1 MLLNFVFF
9 FFCFHLTTLYHN
21 PSNTMVH
28 FYKSLSEDLRTWAL
42 QQQMFFIASAP
53 LNGQHVNL
61 SPKGLIQST
70 FHIFDSNH
78 AAYLDTAGSGVET
91 ISHLYENKRA
101 TLMFCSLDGKPRIMR
116 LFCTGSVIER
126 TDPRFSEL
134 MQSIGQEGDFPGI
147 RAVIM
152 LEILKV
158 GVFPYARLKLP
169 KD

>member
-1 MLLNFVFF
+1 
-9 FFCFHLTTLYHN
+9 
-21 PSNTMVH
+21 MVH
-28 FYKSLSEDLRTWAL
+28 FYKSLSEDLQTWAL

-116 LFCTGSVIER
+116 LFCTGSVVER

-134 MQSIGQEGDFPGI
+134 MQSIAIGHEGDFPGI

-152 LEILKV
+152 LEIFKV
-158 GVFPYARLKLP
+158 GRSHTLAFIKRSEDLLLKQGSNLLWLRGP
-169 KD
+169 CTRP

>member
-1 MLLNFVFF
+1 
-9 FFCFHLTTLYHN
+9 
-21 PSNTMVH
+21 
-28 FYKSLSEDLRTWAL
+28 
-42 QQQMFFIASAP
+42 
-53 LNGQHVNL
+53 
-61 SPKGLIQST
+61 
-70 FHIFDSNH
+70 
-78 AAYLDTAGSGVET
+78 
-91 ISHLYENKRA
+91 
-101 TLMFCSLDGKPRIMR
+101 MFCSLDGKPRIMR

>member
-1 MLLNFVFF
+1 
-9 FFCFHLTTLYHN
+9 
-21 PSNTMVH
+21 MVH
-28 FYKSLSEDLRTWAL
+28 FYQSLSEDLRTWAL

-116 LFCTGSVIER
+116 LFCHGSVVER

-134 MQSIGQEGDFPGI
+134 MQSIGQDGDFPGI
-147 RAVIM
+147 RAVVM
-152 LEILKV
+152 LEIWKV
-158 GVFPYARLKLP
+158 GVLSHAWLNSSKV
-169 KD
+169 